1 MTVLNVTEPY
11 VSGDNVTAD
20 NLNKLVND
28 AEFTL
33 DATDNSTLEVHS
45 AGYLKVKDDGIQAQH
60 LKSDPDDANDVQ
72 RAVTTNHIRNGN
84 VTTAKIA
91 DDNVTF
97 AKIEEMPARTVIGN
111 NTDATANPTAVP
123 IDDLKDSISNATP
136 HDTDANLD
144 GINDTGGEDGLMSA
158 EDKTKLDGVATG
170 ATANT
175 GTVTSVSGGTGLT
188 GNVTTSGSLSLSDSG
203 VTAGTYTN
211 ATVTVDATGRVTSAS
226 SGSTGSSL
234 NVIAKGIATSSGN
247 SGNNWQFS
255 SMSGCTG
262 ASLFISST
270 FSEFSITL
278 NSPNSGAVVSL
289 QPNNQ
294 KVPTMSVSGSTY
306 SFNFSNNA
314 QGSYHFIAVG

>member
-1 MTVLNVTEPY
+1 MTVLNVTDPY

-60 LKSDPDDANDVQ
+60 LKSDPNDANDVQ
-72 RAVTTNHIRNGN
+72 RAVTTNHIRNEN

-136 HDTDANLD
+136 HTSDTNSD
-144 GINDTGGEDGLMSA
+144 GINDTGGADGLMSA
-158 EDKTKLDGVATG
+158 EDKTKLDDFASG
-170 ATANT
+170 ATATSSTDGLMSSTDKTKLDAIPSIQAKCLVKMTGNGTQAGETISIQSSTNT
-175 GTVTSVSGGTGLT
+175 NITSITQGALT
-188 GNVTTSGSLSLSDSG
+188 GSLVVTF
-203 VTAGTYTN
+203 TN
-211 ATVTVDATGRVTSAS
+211 AVSNPLVQVNNMHKTGQRY
-226 SGSTGSSL
+226 L
-234 NVIAKGIATSSGN
+234 
-247 SGNNWQFS
+247 FS
-255 SMSGCTG
+255 MQDS
-262 ASLFISST
+262 
-270 FSEFSITL
+270 
-278 NSPNSGAVVSL
+278 
-289 QPNNQ
+289 
-294 KVPTMSVSGSTY
+294 
-306 SFNFSNNA
+306 SNNYSDTA
-314 QGSYHFIAVG
+314 SFDITDVKKLTIAHYKYYGTEGHVYTTNTDWFNIIVY

>member
-1 MTVLNVTEPY
+1 MTVLNVTDPY

-72 RAVTTNHIRNGN
+72 RAVTTNHIRNEN

-97 AKIEEMPARTVIGN
+97 AKIEELPARTVIGN

-123 IDDLKDSISNATP
+123 IDDLKDSISNAT
-136 HDTDANLD
+136 T
-144 GINDTGGEDGLMSA
+144 TEDGLMSSA
-158 EDKTKLDGVATG
+158 DKTKLDGVATG

-188 GNVTTSGSLSLSDSG
+188 GTVTTSGSLSLSNSG

-211 ATVTVDATGRVTSAS
+211 ATVTVDAKGRVTSAS
-226 SGSTGSSL
+226 SGSSSGSSIVAKGLATGNTSGGWSLTNSSGCSITGFGQGGFYL
-234 NVIAKGIATSSGN
+234 NVTSG
-247 SGNNWQFS
+247 
-255 SMSGCTG
+255 T
-262 ASLFISST
+262 
-270 FSEFSITL
+270 
-278 NSPNSGAVVSL
+278 SGAVVTL
-289 QPNNQ
+289 GYGNN
-294 KVPTMSVSGSTY
+294 KVTSIERED
-306 SFNFSNNA
+306 SNNRFKINTNT
-314 QGSYHFIAVG
+314 GSPQEVYFMVAK